1 MTDPQIE
8 ALAREYVKEV
18 YNGDTDFIDEADEV
32 LTVSRKKVQ
41 ELHKEYCA
49 ELDKEEKY
57 SASWYVLNGRNH
69 ALEYLF
75 GSKCLPDE
83 LNEDNFAKS
92 EPKPAE
98 PELRS
103 DGTAH
108 FDNIITDSF
117 RDHNRLQI
125 AAMAMRG
132 ALSNP
137 NIITSGSFFEND
149 MEYICNMALE
159 YADTIIEAASKN
171 KDK

>member
-1 MTDPQIE
+1 MYRIADS
-8 ALAREYVKEV
+8 
-18 YNGDTDFIDEADEV
+18 DIDQMIATIMLENVFGIHNLTSDAEEEADEV

-69 ALEYLF
+69 TLEYLF

-83 LNEDNFAKS
+83 

-103 DGTAH
+103 DGTAI
-108 FDNIITDSF
+108 FDNIITDNF
-117 RDHNRLQI
+117 RDHNSLRSLQI
-125 AAMAMRG
+125 AAMALRG

-137 NIITSGSFFEND
+137 NISSFFEND
-149 MEYICNMALE
+149 MEYFCNMDLE
-159 YADTIIEAASKN
+159 YADTLIEAASKN